1 MSKESVS
8 LSEEAIIAIASNPE
22 TSPINIF
29 SDHPSIKEMT
39 GGEARERAILFAR
52 AIEKAVLE
60 NIDKT
65 TSKQS
70 VPKPAESTYVDV
82 EPALFVK
89 YVQEHHVGKDIPNKE
104 GTYLLGLFHLK
115 MMSSNGVI
123 SKTMEIRVHV
133 NYEGIIKNITVVND
147 IEGRVDHHGVT
158 VKLKNERDWI
168 LYGGPHAQ
176 FMFAD

>member
-1 MSKESVS
+1 MNEESVS

-70 VPKPAESTYVDV
+70 VPKPTESDYVDV
-82 EPALFVK
+82 KPALFVE
-89 YVQEHHVGKDIPNKE
+89 YVQERLAGNGIPDKE
-104 GTYLLGLFHLK
+104 GAYTLGQFHLK
-115 MMSSNGVI
+115 MMSPNGVI
-123 SKTMEIRVHV
+123 SKAMEIRVYV
-133 NYEGIIKNITVVND
+133 NYEGIIKNITVINNT
-147 IEGRVDHHGVT
+147 EGRIDHYGVT
-158 VKLKNERDWI
+158 VKLKNEGDWI
-168 LYGGPHAQ
+168 LYGGPSVQ